1 MNADIDPNLT
11 ASSDFVKKLNSAF
24 VTDDQEMIEELL
36 RELVGMNP
44 NAIIELSN
52 DDWMKDPSVH
62 LPPAVL
68 LGLHPLQYKQELTTP
83 LRIAAAYGF
92 THCLQYLLEHGA
104 QPNLIV
110 GGKSAL
116 HEACENS
123 SSECTEFLLKGGADP
138 DLRTEEGLSAM
149 HLCKTPKSLHCA
161 KVLLEHGAAADLPS
175 EEDEETALHVASRS
189 ALLHH
194 AKLYLQSGA
203 DVNHTS
209 VHGET
214 PLGVAC
220 ASSQDPEELLQICCL
235 LLSYGADVNLADKQH
250 RTPLHKA
257 AHNIQHSLVTLL
269 LEHKAEVN
277 SFDHNGRLPLS
288 CVLHSAAVRAE
299 QEPHR
304 VVQILLNHG
313 SITLWPQALPKVLSM
328 CAAEP
333 KTVEV
338 LFNSYTHI
346 PVTCKWEKTIQA
358 ETLQI
363 HQQFYQS
370 LFALGC
376 RPRCLQHLCR
386 AAIRQ
391 HFGKD
396 CHRLIPQLLIPKG
409 LQLYLLLEPVG
420 IFH

>member
-11 ASSDFVKKLNSAF
+11 ASSEFVKNLNSAF
-24 VTDDQEMIEELL
+24 LTDDQETIEELL
-36 RELVGMNP
+36 RELVGEDP

-104 QPNLIV
+104 RPNLI
-110 GGKSAL
+110 SAL
-116 HEACENS
+116 HDACENS

-138 DLRTEEGLSAM
+138 HLRTEEGLSAL
-149 HLCKTPKSLHCA
+149 HLCKTPKSLSCA
-161 KVLLEHGAAADLPS
+161 MVLLEHGAAADLPS
-175 EEDEETALHVASRS
+175 EEDDETALHVASRS

-209 VHGET
+209 IRGET

-220 ASSQDPEELLQICCL
+220 ASSQDPEICRL
-235 LLSYGADVNLADKQH
+235 LLSYGADVNLADKEQ

-277 SFDHNGRLPLS
+277 TFDHNGRLPLS
-288 CVLHSAAVRAE
+288 CVLHSAAVKAE
-299 QEPHR
+299 REPHR
-304 VVQILLNHG
+304 VAQILLNHG
-313 SITLWPQALPKVLSM
+313 SIKLWPQALPKALSM
-328 CAAEP
+328 CSAEP

-346 PVTCKWEKTIQA
+346 PVTCQWEKTIQA

-386 AAIRQ
+386 AAIRP

-396 CHRLIPQLLIPKG
+396 CHRLIPQLLIPKA

-420 IFH
+420 IIR